1 MTGALKSK
9 LKSLGNCDVLYRCVF
24 AVGGME
30 NMEWLVV
37 LLALSGERSSQPL
50 KVTYTKVPCISK
62 TPTAHV
68 IEC

>member
-1 MTGALKSK
+1 
-9 LKSLGNCDVLYRCVF
+9 
-24 AVGGME
+24 ME
-30 NMEWLVV
+30 NMEWFV
-37 LLALSGERSSQPL
+37 LLWALSGERSSQPL

>member
-1 MTGALKSK
+1 
-9 LKSLGNCDVLYRCVF
+9 
-24 AVGGME
+24 ME

-50 KVTYTKVPCISK
+50 KVTYTKVLCISK